1 LRCQSVFAILQE
13 PNAKLSRVPDERF
26 RRSGQPERRAVE
38 IGARLR
44 QTTDVPIPWLIR
56 GESASHPTETATI
69 FF

>member
-1 LRCQSVFAILQE
+1 VPVCFAILKE

-26 RRSGQPERRAVE
+26 RRPAQCERRAVK

-44 QTTDVPIPWLIR
+44 QTSNVSIAWPIG
-56 GESASHPTETATI
+56 GESAPHPMETATI